1 MADPTRIPSSSYRR
15 AVLSRFMLAPCAVC
29 FQLSVFNC
37 LFSTAAAA
45 ARLSARPA
53 LPAPRRRDDNP
64 IWSVFQTPHDAQA
77 HVSSDRRG
85 ERASAG
91 GGGRQQQQFTERWSR
106 RAYPRADHITG
117 PATPVPAPAIQPPE
131 MQCMRVCVLA
141 GTTKHTLTRC
151 RGDAFTPMPRA
162 APGVRENRVGLL
174 RHDDQT

>member
-64 IWSVFQTPHDAQA
+64 IWSVFQTPHDAHA

-131 MQCMRVCVLA
+131 MRVRVFRLGRRKSTLLHAAAATHSRPCRAQRQECARPVLVSEA
-141 GTTKHTLTRC
+141 
-151 RGDAFTPMPRA
+151 
-162 APGVRENRVGLL
+162 
-174 RHDDQT
+174 

>member
-29 FQLSVFNC
+29 FQLSVFNRC
-37 LFSTAAAA
+37 CCCPPV
-45 ARLSARPA
+45 RPLGTTA

-131 MQCMRVCVLA
+131 MHVRVCVGWDDEA
-141 GTTKHTLTRC
+141 HFNTL
-151 RGDAFTPMPRA
+151 PRRRIHAHA
-162 APGVRENRVGLL
+162 ARSARSAREPCCFL